1 MSKLKKILSQYF
13 ENFAYFYHHLGYRI
27 FVSVGLSIMVGV
39 LDGFGL
45 AMFLPLLQMI
55 DSKAG
60 EVDAEQLGNL
70 SFLIE
75 GLQSI
80 GIEFTLQ
87 TVLFVIL
94 AFFSLKGIMKFLEG
108 FYKVILQQKF
118 IRQIRFS
125 NIRLLSG
132 YRYTDF
138 VNSDSG
144 KIQNTFSG
152 EVDRVNQAYNAYFK
166 AYQYGVMVLVYMTFA
181 LMANAEFAIF
191 VAIGGALTNFFFNI
205 FFKKSK
211 KYSKKLTQKTHS
223 FQGLLIQKVANF
235 KYLKASGLID
245 QFGLKLRRSI
255 LDIETIQRKL
265 GTLAAALTAVR
276 EPVVILVVVVVILI
290 QVSLFGQNLGLI
302 ILSLLFFYRAL
313 NYLMSVQ
320 NYWNSFLAVSGSL
333 DNMTEFTEEL
343 EKHQETPGEREFTR
357 FNQEM
362 ELQNLNFSYE
372 NAHVLKNISLRIRKN
387 ETIALV
393 GESGSGKTT
402 LMNVLSGLLQV
413 EKGTY
418 LIDGVDAQEY
428 NMRTFQR
435 RIGYITQEPVIFN
448 DTVFNNITFW
458 DKPTE
463 ENIARFHRAL
473 ELASIDEFVES
484 LPEKEH
490 APLGNNGIMV
500 SGGQK
505 QRISI
510 ARELYKEVDFL
521 FMDEATSALDSE
533 TEKSIQENIDQ
544 LKGKYTIIIIAHR
557 LSTVK
562 DADRIIYLKNGEVEN
577 QGSFDAL
584 KETSSRFKRM
594 VEMNS
599 L

>member
-1 MSKLKKILSQYF
+1 
-13 ENFAYFYHHLGYRI
+13 
-27 FVSVGLSIMVGV
+27 MVGV

-55 DSKAG
+55 DTRGG

-80 GIEFTLQ
+80 GFVFTLQ
-87 TVLFVIL
+87 TVLLVIL
-94 AFFSLKGIMKFLEG
+94 AFFSLKGVMKFLEG
-108 FYKVILQQKF
+108 LYKVILQQKF

-132 YRYTDF
+132 YQYTDF
-138 VNSDSG
+138 VSSDSG

-166 AYQYGVMVLVYMTFA
+166 AYQYGVMVLVYMAFA
-181 LMANAEFAIF
+181 LMANAHFAVF
-191 VAIGGALTNFFFNI
+191 VAIGGVLTNFFFNF

-211 KYSKKLTQKTHS
+211 KYSKELTKKTHS
-223 FQGLLIQKVANF
+223 FQGLLIQMVANF
-235 KYLKASGLID
+235 KYLKASGLIEL
-245 QFGLKLRRSI
+245 FGLKLRKSI
-255 LDIETIQRKL
+255 IGIETTQRRL
-265 GTLAAALTAVR
+265 GTLAAALNAVR

-290 QVSLFGQNLGLI
+290 QVSWFGQSLGLI

-343 EKHQETPGEREFTR
+343 EKHQEIPGEKEFTR
-357 FNQEM
+357 FNQEI
-362 ELQNLNFSYE
+362 EIKDLNFSYDS
-372 NAHVLKNISLRIRKN
+372 AHVLKNISLRIKKN

-413 EKGTY
+413 EKGSF
-418 LIDGVDAQEY
+418 LIDGAKAQDY
-428 NMRTFQR
+428 NIRSFQR

-458 DKPTE
+458 DEPTE
-463 ENIARFHRAL
+463 ENMARFHRAL
-473 ELASIDEFVES
+473 ELASIDEFVDS
-484 LPEKEH
+484 LPEKEN

-562 DADRIIYLKNGEVEN
+562 DVDRIIYLKNGEVEN
-577 QGSFDAL
+577 QGSFEDL